1 MTAADKLRSV
11 REAFPPEEYGD
22 NLVFVAE
29 HGELYAETRDGVVW
43 PLHIVGDTIA
53 LLLSAA
59 DEIAAVIEAAQVAA
73 DYAHHGDLLEWET
86 HCDSVDPGC
95 PGCALLDS
103 LAALNARLDGAA

>member
-1 MTAADKLRSV
+1 MTAADKLRDLPHD
-11 REAFPPEEYGD
+11 E
-22 NLVFVAE
+22 
-29 HGELYAETRDGVVW
+29 W
-43 PLHIVGDTIA
+43 PTDAV
-53 LLLSAA
+53 
-59 DEIAAVIEAAQVAA
+59 AAVIEAAQVAA

>member
-1 MTAADKLRSV
+1 MTAADKLRDLRDEISRLSRLALIT
-11 REAFPPEEYGD
+11 REEIARG
-22 NLVFVAE
+22 AE
-29 HGELYAETRDGVVW
+29 LMDA
-43 PLHIVGDTIA
+43 IVDAIP
-53 LLLSAA
+53 
-59 DEIAAVIEAAQVAA
+59 EIAAVIEAAQVAA